1 MQASIH
7 HSKSRHQKDR
17 LHKPV
22 LVLNASYEPI
32 NICAARRALVLVL
45 KGVASAE
52 ELTLHQV
59 SSARNATQLPSVI
72 RLLEYRRIPHQSR
85 ALSRKNIMIRD
96 RYTCQYCH
104 KITPSGELTLDHV
117 IPRSRAGGTTWEN
130 LVACCHPCNNRK
142 GNRTPEEAGMKL
154 LRLPR
159 PFSMHT
165 SRHLMRLMGHSDDQ
179 WKKYLFY

>member
-1 MQASIH
+1 MISL
-7 HSKSRHQKDR
+7 DR

-52 ELTLHQV
+52 EIAPPHV
-59 SSARNATQLPSVI
+59 HSARRTLNVPSLI
-72 RLLEYRRIPHQSR
+72 RLLEYRRIPHQTR
-85 ALSRKNIMIRD
+85 ALSRKNILMRD

-104 KITPSGELTLDHV
+104 KTLPSGELTLDHV
-117 IPRSRAGGTTWEN
+117 IPRSRAGESAWEN
-130 LVACCHPCNNRK
+130 LVACCHYCNNRK

-154 LRLPR
+154 ARAPR
-159 PFSMHT
+159 PFSPHT
-165 SRHLMRLMGHSDDQ
+165 TPPLMRMLGNGEAQ
-179 WKKYLFY
+179 WRKYL